1 MRVKTVTGLA
11 LVALF
16 GGACGGAAQAPP
28 QPVQAEMHV
37 GRDAAPPLVAAGAVW
52 VANEAD
58 GTVSRIDPRANKVVA
73 TIQIGDPQV
82 MVAAGCGPGSVHSF
96 MYFTLLNRRCDVPSS
111 LTWDGRSLWA
121 ADNVAPG
128 LDRIDPGT
136 NRVVQRIALDADPFD
151 LAWGYGSLWV
161 SSYFHEPRELLRV
174 DPATGQVLATITDVT
189 LGATGLAVGD
199 GAVWVAS
206 TYGNLVARID
216 PATNRVIATIPVE
229 QYPLAVT
236 VGSGAIWVRNE
247 ESSSVSRIDPATNR
261 VVATIRGIFMS
272 DGRTGEDAMALTSQG
287 LWAASVQLVRV
298 DTAHNRIAA
307 KIDASG
313 GGVSAGFGS
322 LWLTSVVGTVQRID
336 PRSATATSSGT

>member
-1 MRVKTVTGLA
+1 MWMKAVTGLA

-28 QPVQAEMHV
+28 QPVQAEVHV
-37 GRDAAPPLVAAGAVW
+37 GRNAAPPLVAAGAVW

-58 GTVSRIDPRANKVVA
+58 GTVSRIDPRTNKVAA

-96 MYFTLLNRRCDVPSS
+96 MYFTLLNRRCDIPSS
-111 LTWDGRSLWA
+111 LTSDGRSVWA
-121 ADNVAPG
+121 VDNVAPG

-136 NRVVQRIALDADPFD
+136 NRVVQHLALDADPFD

-174 DPATGQVLATITDVT
+174 DPATGQVLATISDIP

-206 TYGNLVARID
+206 TYGQLVARVD
-216 PATNRVIATIPVE
+216 PGTNRVTATIPVE
-229 QYPLAVT
+229 RYPLAVS
-236 VGSGAIWVRNE
+236 VGSGAVWVRNE

-261 VVATIRGIFMS
+261 VVATVRGIS
-272 DGRTGEDAMALTSQG
+272 PTDGRTGEDAMALTRQG
-287 LWAASVQLVRV
+287 LWVAGVQLQRLETARNRV
-298 DTAHNRIAA
+298 AA

-336 PRSATATSSGT
+336 PGSATATSSGT

>member
-1 MRVKTVTGLA
+1 MRVKAVTGLA
-11 LVALF
+11 VLALF
-16 GGACGGAAQAPP
+16 GGACGGAPQAPQ
-28 QPVQAEMHV
+28 QPVQAEVHV

-58 GTVSRIDPRANKVVA
+58 GTVSRIDPKANKVVA
-73 TIQIGDPQV
+73 TILIGDPQV

-96 MYFTLLNRRCDVPSS
+96 MYFTLLNRRCDIPSS
-111 LTWDGRSLWA
+111 LTWDGRSVWA

-236 VGSGAIWVRNE
+236 VGSGAVWVRNE

-272 DGRTGEDAMALTSQG
+272 DGRTGEDAMALTPQG
-287 LWAASVQLVRV
+287 LWTASVQLLRV